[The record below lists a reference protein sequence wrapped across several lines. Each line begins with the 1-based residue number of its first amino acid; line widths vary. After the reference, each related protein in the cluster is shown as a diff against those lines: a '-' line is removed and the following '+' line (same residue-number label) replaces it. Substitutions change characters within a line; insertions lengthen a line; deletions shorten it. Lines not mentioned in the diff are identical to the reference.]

1 MEEVVG
7 GSRGKGVVAGLEF
20 SGKVSI
26 IQKVTIALSFEGG
39 GGNLGEEPSS
49 KRNCLNISPEEEPP
63 VLSEWRENIV
73 REELER

>member
-39 GGNLGEEPSS
+39 GGGIWGKSLPAKETA
-49 KRNCLNISPEEEPP
+49 
-63 VLSEWRENIV
+63 
-73 REELER
+73 